1 MRKLLLFLSCFFA
14 VSSAAYGGNVDTF
27 GIGSAETALG
37 GAYSATADDP
47 YAVYYNAIR
56 QLGRFCRFLILQ
68 LVV

>member
-47 YAVYYNAIR
+47 YDNE
-56 QLGRFCRFLILQ
+56 FLKEDKQIKISFNLYRGA
-68 LVV
+68 